1 MMARMRNGIRR
12 AVLGSVLVSLLALPL
27 PLVTAPAVA
36 KPSAPKFD
44 DACKAYRE
52 PFTRIKNY
60 SDKTAFTV
68 AAGAMLAGAALA
80 ASQGGQVQYR
90 RLPNGQVVAEK
101 KQAGFGDILAGA
113 MLGFVVG
120 LAAGKIAVAK
130 KDRAQKLEL
139 INALQQ
145 DYSQHDAV
153 FSPLAQNLADLGNC
167 RQTQIAGVVGQYKAG
182 MIDKKTAEENLKSI
196 EKWVGEDDRTID
208 VISQKQNKRIAS
220 YAQGLASIDAESEE
234 QFRQTSQMI
243 DTASIKGSEAF
254 RSAVVTQYVDSGS
267 SIPPPPPPPPPEPQV
282 LTTYYVKDQSGA
294 RLRVEPSA
302 SGRILR
308 VIPMNT
314 RINAAPSGQ
323 GNWYSV
329 EVDGERGYVDASLI
343 GTERVIVTP
352 PLPPVASKPR
362 PGAVPIIKVAPPV
375 RKPKTILEK
384 QYAAVAAQ
392 KTFDDVRA
400 ANRASRLAALVAAR
414 NSLLT

>member
-1 MMARMRNGIRR
+1 MMGRMREGVRR
-12 AVLGSVLVSLLALPL
+12 AMLGSVLVSLLALPL

-167 RQTQIAGVVGQYKAG
+167 RQTQITGVAGQYKAG
-182 MIDKKTAEENLKSI
+182 TIDKKTADEYLKTI
-196 EKWVGEDDRTID
+196 EKWIGEDDRTID

-254 RSAVVTQYVDSGS
+254 RSTVVTQYVDPGS
-267 SIPPPPPPPPPEPQV
+267 PIPPPPPPPEPQV

-343 GTERVIVTP
+343 GTERVTVTP
-352 PLPPVASKPR
+352 PPPVASKPR
-362 PGAVPIIKVAPPV
+362 PGAVPIIKVAPQA

-384 QYAAVAAQ
+384 QYAAVGAQ
-392 KTFDDVRA
+392 KTFEDVRA
-400 ANRASRLAALVAAR
+400 ANRKNWLAALEAAR
-414 NSLLT
+414 NSMLS